1 MKELCIIVVSW
12 NRPHFLQQTLASIQ
26 LRREGLQT
34 ETYVVDNGSDQESQ
48 TVIRNTDW
56 LTGYLLLDRNYGI
69 NAALERILPVD
80 YVNRFS
86 HILISDADMVY
97 QRPFSLAIN
106 LLRHYSNFGAVSY
119 QHSPEHIALGEFED
133 GPETWQRKQS
143 ERGCSLIL
151 ETTRLEQMRPL
162 PIDNLKDFD
171 WWVCRDSPHSLQSRG
186 EQIAVLPGGAHH
198 LGWRNG
204 DSTWQ
209 TCETPEFETYKR

>member
-1 MKELCIIVVSW
+1 MKELCCIVVSW
-12 NRPHFLQQTLASIQ
+12 NRPGFLQQTLDSIQ
-26 LRREGLQT
+26 LMQQGLEA
-34 ETYVVDNGSDQESQ
+34 ETYVVDNGSNQE
-48 TVIRNTDW
+48 TTTLIRNTNW
-56 LTGYLLLDRNYGI
+56 LTGYLLLNKNFGI
-69 NAALERILPVD
+69 NAALERILPVN

-97 QRPFSLAIN
+97 QRPFSLALN
-106 LLRHYSNFGAVSY
+106 LLKQYSNFGAVSY
-119 QHSPEHIALGEFED
+119 QHSPEHVSLGKFRED
-133 GPETWQRKQS
+133 LDIWQRKQS
-143 ERGCSLIL
+143 ERGCSLFL
-151 ETTRLEQMRPL
+151 ETERLEKMRPF

-209 TCETPEFETYKR
+209 TCETPEFETFKQ